1 MIRSKFVSWLACAA
15 GLAIPIA
22 GFAQNKP
29 KIVVVTHGQV
39 SDPFWNV
46 VHQGVLQAA
55 KDADCTA
62 DYRAPEKFDMV
73 SLSQAIDAAVASKP
87 DGAGCYHSGPRG
99 VKPIDS
105 ESGRRWT
112 SSYRN
117 KLRTRR
123 FKEAQNQ
130 NLRWSGAA
138 RCLEKSGRGIQK
150 DGSEKN
156 RLSQS
161 GSRKYRSG

>member
-62 DYRAPEKFDMV
+62 EYRAPEKFDMV

-87 DGAGCYHSGPRG
+87 DRGRSTIWRLARSSGFWHPQ
-99 VKPIDS
+99 
-105 ESGRRWT
+105 W
-112 SSYRN
+112 
-117 KLRTRR
+117 
-123 FKEAQNQ
+123 
-130 NLRWSGAA
+130 
-138 RCLEKSGRGIQK
+138 
-150 DGSEKN
+150 
-156 RLSQS
+156 LS
-161 GSRKYRSG
+161 